1 MFGSVLRVS
10 RHLAFIVSSTPSTQ
24 ITRKVSFRS
33 AAYHQNFGWKTHAS
47 RFDFVLHTLLK
58 VQNCSLKKLN
68 TAFGFNILSCA
79 RMSSF
84 PFCAEY
90 DKRGQA
96 KCKKCKEKCE
106 KGELRIGKIVTNPFS
121 ESGGDMKQWHHVN
134 CIFETFKRARAT
146 TKKIEDPVDDIEGWE
161 NLEEDDQKKIRA
173 LIDDLQ
179 NEIANKKTTPKKQTP
194 QKKTPSKAGQQQ
206 FGKKAAGTPDKPT
219 AGVSRVPSAVRN
231 DPGMDPMHKDNSFR
245 EFRRLCAN
253 VAEESS
259 YTGKTNI
266 VATFLKNGANKDGF
280 QGDLRLWVK
289 LLLPGVIKRVYNLQS
304 KQLIKLFSQLFNT
317 NQEEMLEDL
326 EQGDIAETVRNFFE
340 QSAMLPPVKKATL
353 SIQDVDQFLEELT
366 GMTREEEQSYVLKKI
381 AKRCTA
387 NDLKMVIR
395 LIKGDLRIN
404 AGAKHI
410 LDAVHNEA
418 YEAFQTTRNIDAV
431 MDQIILS
438 KTTGETL
445 KMKAQVMTPVLPM
458 LAEACKSV
466 DYAFKKCPSGV
477 MYSEIK
483 YDGERV
489 QVHKKDGKFLY
500 YSRSLKPVMPHK
512 VSHFKEYIPKA
523 FPYGKD
529 LILDAEVL
537 MMDTKS
543 GNPLPFGTLGVHKKS
558 EFQDATVCLFVF
570 DCLHYNGED
579 LMDKPIAD
587 RKKILEENMVEI
599 KNHIM
604 LSEMKKIKRKEDL
617 RDMINR
623 VLKQGLEGLVLKD
636 VNSVYEPGKRHWL
649 KVKKDYLNDGAMA
662 DTADLVVLGAWYGT
676 GKKGGMM
683 SVFLMGCYDARIKK
697 WCTVTKVHTGHDDA
711 TLARLQTELDM
722 VKISQ
727 DSERVPAWLKC
738 TKTMIPDFVA
748 ADPKKSPVW
757 EITGAEFTR
766 HQIHT
771 ADGISI
777 RFPRVTRERSDKT
790 WEQATDLA
798 YLQELY
804 KKSRE
809 CSDLE
814 ALTSERTD
822 DDDDNGKKSGDSGSS
837 TPIKVQASSPKVSN
851 VSAAFASPKTLSP
864 DKAKGREKIQRTL
877 SAFVK
882 MDRTKPENEDEIKKE
897 KMEHS
902 GTVLGKRHSDENR
915 DRQPNKKLNKYGAS
929 ESETHQTLN
938 ELPSAGLRHPTKN
951 PLPDI
956 FIGIQVGIPDTVPK
970 VADMKRYIIAYG
982 GDVLPDY
989 QASEATHLVVD
1000 KEDKWP
1006 SSWRGRRISPE
1017 WIWDSIKLQRL
1028 QSSRIYSV

>member
-1 MFGSVLRVS
+1 
-10 RHLAFIVSSTPSTQ
+10 
-24 ITRKVSFRS
+24 
-33 AAYHQNFGWKTHAS
+33 
-47 RFDFVLHTLLK
+47 
-58 VQNCSLKKLN
+58 
-68 TAFGFNILSCA
+68 
-79 RMSSF
+79 
-84 PFCAEY
+84 
-90 DKRGQA
+90 
-96 KCKKCKEKCE
+96 
-106 KGELRIGKIVTNPFS
+106 
-121 ESGGDMKQWHHVN
+121 
-134 CIFETFKRARAT
+134 
-146 TKKIEDPVDDIEGWE
+146 
-161 NLEEDDQKKIRA
+161 
-173 LIDDLQ
+173 
-179 NEIANKKTTPKKQTP
+179 
-194 QKKTPSKAGQQQ
+194 
-206 FGKKAAGTPDKPT
+206 
-219 AGVSRVPSAVRN
+219 
-231 DPGMDPMHKDNSFR
+231 
-245 EFRRLCAN
+245 
-253 VAEESS
+253 
-259 YTGKTNI
+259 
-266 VATFLKNGANKDGF
+266 
-280 QGDLRLWVK
+280 
-289 LLLPGVIKRVYNLQS
+289 
-304 KQLIKLFSQLFNT
+304 
-317 NQEEMLEDL
+317 
-326 EQGDIAETVRNFFE
+326 
-340 QSAMLPPVKKATL
+340 
-353 SIQDVDQFLEELT
+353 
-366 GMTREEEQSYVLKKI
+366 
-381 AKRCTA
+381 
-387 NDLKMVIR
+387 
-395 LIKGDLRIN
+395 
-404 AGAKHI
+404 
-410 LDAVHNEA
+410 
-418 YEAFQTTRNIDAV
+418 

-970 VADMKRYIIAYG
+970 VADMKRYIIAY
-982 GDVLPDY
+982 PFMI
-989 QASEATHLVVD
+989 
-1000 KEDKWP
+1000 
-1006 SSWRGRRISPE
+1006 IS
-1017 WIWDSIKLQRL
+1017 
-1028 QSSRIYSV
+1028 V